1 MNDFIFQ
8 SPTKVYFGKDQ
19 LEHLPE
25 ELAHFGTNVLMVYGG
40 GSVKRSGLYD
50 RLKALIEGAGLTLF
64 ELGGVEPNPRHTLV
78 NEGVALCRR
87 EGVDVVLAVGGG
99 STIDCSKAISAT
111 VPAATD
117 DVWDLIEG
125 RVPVAEVLPVV
136 TVLTIAATGS
146 EMDGSGVISNKERN
160 LKCSLRTPLVTPRV
174 TFEDPTLT
182 YSVPPYQTA
191 CGSIDIMSHIFDST
205 YLTLQPQM
213 DMLVRMQEEVLKTVI
228 KYAPVA
234 MVEPEN
240 YEARANLMWASSWAL
255 NGFLMNGVRQAGAC
269 HVMEHELSAYYDITH
284 GHGLAILIPR
294 WLDYILDADTAPLI
308 ARFGRNCLGVE
319 TACDGPIGCAQ
330 KTIRVLSHFFY
341 DELGVAS
348 HLSSLGIDESHFE
361 DMAAHA
367 TANGP
372 IAGMTT
378 LDKDDIMAIYRMC
391 L

>member
-1 MNDFIFQ
+1 MNDFVFH

-19 LEHLPE
+19 LGHLPE
-25 ELAHFGTNVLMVYGG
+25 ELARFGTTVLMVYGG

-50 RLKALIEGAGLTLF
+50 RLKTLIEEAGLTLF
-64 ELGGVEPNPRHTLV
+64 ELGGVESNPRHALV
-78 NEGVALCRR
+78 NEGTALCRR

-99 STIDCSKAISAT
+99 STIDCSKAIAAT

-117 DVWDLIEG
+117 NVWDLIEG
-125 RVPVAEVLPVV
+125 RVAVTEALPVV

-146 EMDGSGVISNKERN
+146 EMDGSGVISDKERH

-182 YSVPPYQTA
+182 FSVPPYQTA
-191 CGSIDIMSHIFDST
+191 CGSVDIISHVFDST

-213 DMLVRMQEEVLKTVI
+213 DMLVRIQEEVLKTVV
-228 KYAPVA
+228 KFAPIA
-234 MVEPEN
+234 LAQPN
-240 YEARANLMWASSWAL
+240 HYDARANLMWASSWAL

-269 HVMEHELSAYYDITH
+269 HVMEHELSAYYDIAH

-294 WLDYILDADTAPLI
+294 WLDYILDTTTAPLI
-308 ARFGRNCLGVE
+308 ARFGFNCLGVDA
-319 TACDGPIGCAQ
+319 ACDGSVGCAQ
-330 KTIRVLSHFFY
+330 KTIRALSHLFY
-341 DELGVAS
+341 EEFG
-348 HLSSLGIDESHFE
+348 LSSRLSDLGIDDSHFE

-367 TANGP
+367 TAAGP
-372 IAGMTT
+372 VAGLTT